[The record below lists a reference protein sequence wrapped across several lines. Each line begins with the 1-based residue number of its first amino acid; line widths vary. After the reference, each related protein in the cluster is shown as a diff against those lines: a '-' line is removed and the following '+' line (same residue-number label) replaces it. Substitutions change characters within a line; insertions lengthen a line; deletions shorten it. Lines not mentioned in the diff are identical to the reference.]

1 VLVVRD
7 EGGNVIR
14 RVSGVRS
21 KGTHRVAWDLRLP
34 ASTPIDLRPQEDLLP
49 WMRSPA
55 GPMVAPGTYS
65 VELTKN
71 VDGIVTT
78 LGEPASFQV
87 VPLEQATFAAR
98 NRAQV
103 LAFRKKAARLR
114 RAVRGA
120 MKVAADVQSRL
131 NYIRKAIVETPSA
144 DRSLLAETE
153 SLQTRLNLLQTELR
167 GDRTAAKREEPVP
180 MSIQSRIND
189 VTSNQWYVSSPP
201 TKTQEDGYHYAAEAF
216 ARVLADLKTLV
227 ETDLAALE
235 SKLDEAG
242 APWTPGRF
250 PTWEME

>member
-1 VLVVRD
+1 
-7 EGGNVIR
+7 
-14 RVSGVRS
+14 
-21 KGTHRVAWDLRLP
+21 
-34 ASTPIDLRPQEDLLP
+34 
-49 WMRSPA
+49 
-55 GPMVAPGTYS
+55 
-65 VELTKN
+65 
-71 VDGIVTT
+71 
-78 LGEPASFQV
+78 
-87 VPLEQATFAAR
+87 
-98 NRAQV
+98 
-103 LAFRKKAARLR
+103 
-114 RAVRGA
+114 